1 MGSGIYALCQN
12 CGYKRNFN
20 LGVGMAYSSLENVI
34 DLVPSKDREL
44 VLDILRNHKVI
55 QCAYWH
61 RLFRCQSCN
70 RLYGRFYVRIE
81 YDNNKVYELK
91 FNCSKC
97 KTELQVVDAV
107 EILENMEDELDEE
120 GLKNYPC
127 PKCGK
132 TELSFH
138 MDILWD

>member
-1 MGSGIYALCQN
+1 MGIGITALCQN
-12 CGYKRNFN
+12 CGYERDFK

-34 DLVPSKDREL
+34 YLVPKGRRER

-55 QCAYWH
+55 QRISWH
-61 RLFRCQSCN
+61 RLFQCQSCN
-70 RLYGRFYVRIE
+70 RLYGKFYVRIE
-81 YDNNKVYELK
+81 YDDNKVYELK

-127 PKCGK
+127 PKCDI

-138 MDILWD
+138 VSSLWD